1 MKKTIILFYFL
12 VGTGLALCAQTL
24 DEARKLTENE
34 QYESA
39 TDIYKALISREP
51 ANGLNYYYFGEN
63 LLLSENPDSALI
75 IFNKGREQDPTNLL
89 LKIGTAKVLLN
100 AISLPEAKAASARE
114 PGNTELK
121 SRADQAQNNVNSATT
136 LLNEVELAAPQKS
149 ATVYIEIADAL
160 IHLKNKNLDKA
171 KAILDKAVAI
181 EPKNP
186 DIQILYGDIYAE
198 QNNGTLAADYY
209 NKALD
214 LNKSSARTIVSKGR
228 LYKRSTNYD
237 GAAIEFENA
246 IAISPEY
253 APAYRELGETNFK
266 LGKLEKAKEN
276 YRKYLELSKNNC
288 GARIRYASFLYLS
301 KDYTGAIGE
310 LSQAQQKCDPKNLTM
325 LRVFSYC
332 YYETK
337 EFAKGLESVNT
348 LFNILPDDKRTA
360 VDYEYYGK
368 LLIASNQD
376 SLGIIQL
383 RKAYSIDPNRTD
395 LLSEI
400 SNSFYKLKKYA
411 EAAAVL
417 EEKIA
422 TGKDIKVA
430 DYFNLGRSY
439 YFNTQFVPA
448 DTAFSKVNELSPKY
462 ASGWLWR
469 AKACTH
475 IDSTSEEGMAKP
487 YFEKYI
493 ELAIADSANPSK
505 YQSGLADAYGYLAYY
520 YILKKDNENALI
532 YLKKKIELPLD
543 PDEKKSIQKAID
555 QLEGRTGNR

>member
-12 VGTGLALCAQTL
+12 VGTAIALSAQTL

-34 QYESA
+34 QYEAA
-39 TDIYKALISREP
+39 TEVYKMLISKDP
-51 ANGLNYYYFGEN
+51 MNGTNYYYFGEN
-63 LLLSENPDSALI
+63 LLLSDNPDSASI
-75 IFNKGREQDPTNLL
+75 IFSKGRQQDPASQL
-89 LKIGTAKVLLN
+89 LKIGEAKVLLN
-100 AISLPEAKAASARE
+100 SVSLAEAKAASSRE
-114 PGNTELK
+114 PANTELK
-121 SRADQAQNNVNSATT
+121 TRSEEAQNNINKANA
-136 LLNEVELAAPQKS
+136 LLNEAEAAAPQKS
-149 ATVYIEIADAL
+149 ATIYIEIADAL
-160 IHLKNKNLDKA
+160 IHFKNKNLDKA
-171 KAILDKAVAI
+171 KALLDKAVSI
-181 EPKNP
+181 EPKNI

-198 QNNGTLAADYY
+198 QNNGTLSADYY
-209 NKALD
+209 NKALE
-214 LNKSSARTIVSKGR
+214 LNKLSARAIVSKGR
-228 LYKRSTNYD
+228 LYKRSTNYE
-237 GAAIEFENA
+237 GAASEFENA
-246 IAISPEY
+246 IGIAPDY

-301 KDYTGAIGE
+301 KDYSGAINE
-310 LSQAQQKCDPKNLTM
+310 LSQTQQKCDPKNLTM

-337 EFAKGLESVNT
+337 EYAKGLETVNE
-348 LFNILPDDKRTA
+348 LFTILPDDKRTT

-376 SLGIIQL
+376 SAGIIQL
-383 RKAYSIDPNRTD
+383 RKAYSLDANRTD

-400 SNSFYKLKKYA
+400 SNSYYKLKKYA

-422 TGKDIKVA
+422 TGKDVKVA

-439 YFNTQFVPA
+439 YFNTQFGLA
-448 DTAFSKVNELSPKY
+448 DTAFSKVNEISPKY

-469 AKACTH
+469 AKSNTH
-475 IDSTSEEGMAKP
+475 IDSTSEAGLAKP

-493 ELAIADSANPSK
+493 ELALADSANPSK

-520 YILKKDNENALI
+520 YILKKDNENALL

-543 PDEKKSIQKAID
+543 PEEKKSIQKAID
-555 QLEGRTGNR
+555 QLQGKGGNR

>member
-1 MKKTIILFYFL
+1 
-12 VGTGLALCAQTL
+12 
-24 DEARKLTENE
+24 
-34 QYESA
+34 
-39 TDIYKALISREP
+39 
-51 ANGLNYYYFGEN
+51 
-63 LLLSENPDSALI
+63 
-75 IFNKGREQDPTNLL
+75 
-89 LKIGTAKVLLN
+89 
-100 AISLPEAKAASARE
+100 
-114 PGNTELK
+114 
-121 SRADQAQNNVNSATT
+121 
-136 LLNEVELAAPQKS
+136 
-149 ATVYIEIADAL
+149 
-160 IHLKNKNLDKA
+160 
-171 KAILDKAVAI
+171 
-181 EPKNP
+181 
-186 DIQILYGDIYAE
+186 
-198 QNNGTLAADYY
+198 
-209 NKALD
+209 
-214 LNKSSARTIVSKGR
+214 
-228 LYKRSTNYD
+228 
-237 GAAIEFENA
+237 
-246 IAISPEY
+246 
-253 APAYRELGETNFK
+253 
-266 LGKLEKAKEN
+266 
-276 YRKYLELSKNNC
+276 
-288 GARIRYASFLYLS
+288 
-301 KDYTGAIGE
+301 
-310 LSQAQQKCDPKNLTM
+310 M

-348 LFNILPDDKRTA
+348 LFNILPDDKRTS

-400 SNSFYKLKKYA
+400 SNSYYKLKKYA